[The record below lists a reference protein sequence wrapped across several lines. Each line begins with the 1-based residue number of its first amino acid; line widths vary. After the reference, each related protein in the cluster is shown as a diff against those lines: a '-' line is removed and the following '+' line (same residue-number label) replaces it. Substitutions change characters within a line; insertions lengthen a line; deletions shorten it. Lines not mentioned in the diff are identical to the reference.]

1 MAPEVS
7 TLDHREDRRT
17 DVWRQR
23 GTHQRETKSE
33 HPRAEADNID
43 KSTHNE
49 TGHSCVS
56 LTE

>member
-1 MAPEVS
+1 MEIE
-7 TLDHREDRRT
+7 RY
-17 DVWRQR
+17 
-23 GTHQRETKSE
+23 THQRETKSE

-43 KSTHNE
+43 KSTHNDE